1 MDLPITV
8 RRMEEGDLDEI
19 LTLEASSSL
28 TPWSRALFLEEMSHL
43 HGHCFSMILQED
55 LGSRIVAYLCF
66 RTIGEDS
73 ELLNLTVHP
82 DYRRRG
88 LARHLMAFYF
98 DFCRREKVTKSFLEA
113 AVGNKAALHLYRS
126 LDYRPSGKRP
136 KFYLGRFDALIME
149 KEFAENRKN
158 SNIQIPNSK

>member
-1 MDLPITV
+1 
-8 RRMEEGDLDEI
+8 MEEGDLDEI

-28 TPWSRALFLEEMSHL
+28 TPWSRPLFLKEMSHP
-43 HGHCFSMILQED
+43 HGHCFSMALHED
-55 LGSRIVAYLCF
+55 LGPRIVAYLCF
-66 RTIGEDS
+66 RTMGDDS

-98 DFCRREKVTKSFLEA
+98 DFCRREKVTKSFLEV
-113 AVGNKAALHLYRS
+113 AVGNEAALHLYRS
-126 LDYRPSGKRP
+126 LDYQPTGKRP

-149 KEFAENRKN
+149 REIGENGGKKKG
-158 SNIQIPNSK
+158 SSGPS